1 MSAELSVAVI
11 GLGSRGLGVLERLI
25 TLAASAGPVRVEVI
39 DPVAD
44 GAGVHARHQPDYL
57 LLNTT
62 CGQVTMFPDADTV
75 GDQVHGPGPSLYQ
88 WAVERDLRMAEDGF
102 TVGPIGRPLRPTD
115 FLPRRVLGE
124 YLAWFLDRLLARAP
138 ASVTVNLHRAQA
150 LALDSDADGG
160 LLIALSDGS
169 RVAAR
174 HAFLTTGYTPNV
186 ASDSGRPGADRMIA
200 DPYPLPERMA
210 GIGAGQAVAIGGFG
224 LSAMDVMSCL
234 TVGRGGRFCCDG
246 ERMRYLP
253 SGREPELLFYSR
265 SGLPCRARPKVVEF
279 GDRYRPLVF
288 TREAVDL
295 IRSLRAGPLDFGREI
310 WPLILTEV
318 RIGYRRTQAR
328 CAGPAA
334 EAALAEQF
342 ARAGGVAGIASLLDA
357 LDARLGSFDPVTAL
371 DGSATMSLRSSDSYQ
386 RWLATVIGEDL
397 AEGMLGILRS
407 PVKGG
412 LDVLRDLR
420 DLFRYV
426 IDFGGLTPASS
437 EDFAARIVPALNRA
451 VVGPQYERHQELLA
465 LFAAGVAS
473 APFGPAPSVR
483 WQPADGRWRLASS
496 RLAEPHSRAVD
507 WLAAARVTPP
517 AVDSSAS
524 PLLDSLWRKGW
535 IRRHRP
541 GSRQLV
547 GIDIDT
553 EQHPIDVEGRPDR
566 RLWVLGPLCEGA
578 TFYNHLVPSPA
589 TCSRPIH
596 DAHRCVSALL
606 AADRKSALSS

>member
-1 MSAELSVAVI
+1 MAAELSVAVI

-25 TLAASAGPVRVEVI
+25 TLAPAAGPVRVEVV
-39 DPVAD
+39 DPVGD

-62 CGQVTMFPDADTV
+62 CAQVTMFPDACTV

-88 WAVERDLRMAEDGF
+88 WATERGLRIAEDGF
-102 TVGPIGRPLRPTD
+102 TVGLTGRPIRPTD
-115 FLPRRVLGE
+115 FLPRRVLGG
-124 YLAWFLDRLLARAP
+124 YLAWFLDRLLDRVP
-138 ASVTVNLHRAQA
+138 AHVSVTLHRAQA
-150 LALDSDADGG
+150 VDLSSDDDGG
-160 LLIALSDGS
+160 LLVALSDGS
-169 RVAAR
+169 RLSVQ

-186 ASDSGRPGADRMIA
+186 RAGSDLPGGDRMIA
-200 DPYPLPERMA
+200 DPYPLPERLA
-210 GIGAGQAVAIGGFG
+210 GVSTGQAVAIGGFG

-234 TVGRGGRFCCDG
+234 TVGRGGRFVSDG
-246 ERMRYLP
+246 DRMRYLP
-253 SGREPELLFYSR
+253 SGQEPELLFYSR

-295 IRSLRAGPLDFGREI
+295 ARLRREGPLDFERDV

-334 EAALAEQF
+334 EAALADEL
-342 ARAGGVAGIASLLDA
+342 ALAAGMPGIVSVLDA
-357 LDARLGSFDPVTAL
+357 LDARLGRFDPEAAL
-371 DGSATMSLRSSDSYQ
+371 DGSGTMSLQSSDSYQ
-386 RWLATVIGEDL
+386 RWLSTVIEEDL
-397 AEGMLGILRS
+397 TEGKSGFLGS
-407 PVKGG
+407 PVKGA

-420 DLFRYV
+420 DQFRYV
-426 IDFGGLTPASS
+426 VDFGGLTPASL
-437 EDFAARIVPALNRA
+437 EYFAARIVPALNRA

-465 LFAAGVAS
+465 LFDAGVAS

-483 WQPADGRWRLASS
+483 WQPQEGRWRLAST
-496 RLAEPHSRAVD
+496 RLADQHSRAVD
-507 WLAAARVTPP
+507 WLAAAWVEPP

-541 GSRQLV
+541 GSRQVV
-547 GIDIDT
+547 GIDIDAD
-553 EQHPIDVEGRPDR
+553 QHPIDVEGRADR

-589 TCSRPIH
+589 SYSRPLH
-596 DAHRCVSALL
+596 DAHRCVSALF
-606 AADRKSALSS
+606 AADRVPALPS